1 MLESARMMLN
11 SHIGMA
17 MAQERRRDLLAAAST
32 QARVAD
38 QRRKRLQ
45 RRQRPRREQASQLR
59 LRFALMRR
67 AIQTRS

>member
-38 QRRKRLQ
+38 QPRKPLQ
-45 RRQRPRREQASQLR
+45 RRQRPRREQAAQLR
-59 LRFALMRR
+59 LRFALKRR
-67 AIQTRS
+67 AFQTRS